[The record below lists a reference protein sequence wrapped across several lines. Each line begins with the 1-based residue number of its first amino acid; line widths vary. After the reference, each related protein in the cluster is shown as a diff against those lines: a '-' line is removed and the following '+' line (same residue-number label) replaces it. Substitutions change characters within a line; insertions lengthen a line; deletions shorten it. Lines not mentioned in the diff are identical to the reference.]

1 MAFCYIA
8 VAVGLLVA
16 SSTFCGLTLPAVVP
30 HMFLFSEPTTHVA
43 AVGLQ
48 VAVSLAETF
57 QQVVAQDSSASQIAA
72 AQQRP
77 NIRYEQA
84 PAEASG
90 LPEGCVDLITAAQ
103 CMHWCGGRGG
113 GGPRGWGGRE
123 GEAGSC
129 RRKLQSC
136 LRLSSYQALLFQCF

>member
-1 MAFCYIA
+1 MDPA
-8 VAVGLLVA
+8 LHLVA
-16 SSTFCGLTLPAVVP
+16 LHGSAV
-30 HMFLFSEPTTHVA
+30 HLCA
-43 AVGLQ
+43 LLQ

-90 LPEGCVDLITAAQ
+90 LPDGSVDLITAAQ
-103 CMHWCGGRGG
+103 CMHWCGS
-113 GGPRGWGGRE
+113 GGRAVP
-123 GEAGSC
+123 GGH
-129 RRKLQSC
+129 LPGTGGMNH
-136 LRLSSYQALLFQCF
+136 FQ